1 MGKGIE
7 MNKPTNHHN
16 SPTAR
21 GVLLAAA
28 LLLASPF
35 SFAEELGAFLDGIRS
50 PDNAVR
56 MKARLSA
63 PQHGAAAIAGLGKIL
78 VGADREPRITASHAL
93 TLIVHHAGRP
103 GGEKERGPVL
113 RELAKLVE
121 GSTNSYLRREALWL
135 TGFIGGDAGSVKV
148 AEKCL
153 WDEDEHV
160 AEIARLVLE
169 RMPGVA
175 AHNAVMAAIGKA
187 DEELRADLLFTLAK
201 RGDHA
206 AVKTLVIFSG
216 SDHDGVRLSAL
227 EGLARLAAPEGVEVL
242 LAVAG
247 KSDDPLSRK
256 IFQEELRLADGLAAA
271 GNVKD
276 SRRLYEFALKNAPED
291 FQRERALH
299 QLCPRGDEGAV
310 PVLLQGLADGA
321 GRVRALAM
329 RRLSA
334 LEGPGVTTAL
344 VKGYEEAAKAGRPV
358 LLRALA
364 ARDPKAAEP
373 YLSRA
378 AAGKDPELKITALD
392 VKGEL
397 VKSGL
402 EATYLEVA
410 GSGTQAGR
418 AVALKGYL
426 ALAEGKLRDGMKK
439 QALEMFSRTLGLAE
453 DREFRSRALTGLIAS
468 AGKDSIG
475 KLEPFLSDTGLSVEA
490 ARGYIGF
497 AAAIGAAGDKDSA
510 EGHLLK
516 IVEGNFP
523 RELVNGAAAELRK
536 LSRDPQRKAKDQG
549 FVLDWWLTGP
559 VQDPDGKGFSREFEP
574 EKNIALQKIWRIG
587 PRRYRWQKLQD
598 LSLAGTINLLP
609 VFRRSQ
615 NVMAYGYT
623 VIQVAEDTE
632 AVFRMGSD
640 AGLACWL
647 NGQRVHFAPAP
658 RDLKVDQDS
667 VKVLLKKGENR
678 ILLKIGQQSG
688 PWGFCLRITD
698 AAGKALKLQGS

>member
-1 MGKGIE
+1 M
-7 MNKPTNHHN
+7 TNHRK
-16 SPTAR
+16 SYPILI
-21 GVLLAAA
+21 VLFAAA
-28 LLLASPF
+28 FLPVTPVL
-35 SFAEELGAFLDGIRS
+35 FADELKGFFDGIRS

-63 PQHGAAAIAGLGKIL
+63 PGHGAAAIAGLGKIL
-78 VGADREPRITASHAL
+78 VDSDREPSITASHAL

-103 GGEKERGPVL
+103 GAEKERGSVL
-113 RELAKLVE
+113 RELGKLVE
-121 GSTNSYLRREALWL
+121 GSSNSYLRREALWL
-135 TGFIGGDAGSVKV
+135 MGFIGGDEGSVKV

-169 RMPGVA
+169 RMPGRF

-187 DEELRADLLFTLAK
+187 DEELKADLLFTFAK

-216 SDHDGVRLSAL
+216 SDDDGVRLSAL
-227 EGLARLAAPEGVEVL
+227 EGLARLAPPEAVEVL

-247 KSDDPLSRK
+247 KKDDPQLRK

-271 GNVKD
+271 GNAKD

-291 FQRERALH
+291 FQRARALH

-310 PVLLQGLADGA
+310 PVLLQGLADA
-321 GRVRALAM
+321 AERVRSLAM

-334 LEGPGVTTAL
+334 LDGPGVTSAL
-344 VKGYEEAAKAGRPV
+344 VKGYEEAAKGERPV

-364 ARDPKAAEP
+364 ARDAKAAEP
-373 YLSRA
+373 YLTRA

-397 VKSGL
+397 VKPAL

-410 GSGTQAGR
+410 AAGTQAGK

-426 ALAEGKLRDGMKK
+426 ALAEGKLGGGKK
-439 QALEMFSRTLGLAE
+439 KEALDMFSRALSLAE
-453 DREFRSRALTGLIAS
+453 DREFRSRALKGLIAS
-468 AGKDSIG
+468 ADKGSISR
-475 KLEPFLSDTGLSVEA
+475 LEPFLSDTGLSVEA
-490 ARGYIGF
+490 ARGYVGF
-497 AAAIGAAGDKDSA
+497 AAAIGAAGDKDAA

-516 IVEGNFP
+516 IVTGNFP
-523 RELVNGAAAELRK
+523 RELVGSAAGELRK
-536 LSRDPQRKAKDQG
+536 IGRDPQRKAKARG
-549 FVLDWWLTGP
+549 FILDWWLTGP

-574 EKNIALQKIWRIG
+574 EKKIDLQKIWRIG

-598 LSLAGTINLLP
+598 LSLAGTVNLLP

-623 VIQVAEDTE
+623 VVRVAEDTD
-632 AVFRMGSD
+632 AVLRMGSD
-640 AGLACWL
+640 AGLACWV
-647 NGQRVHFAPAP
+647 NGERVHFAPAP
-658 RDLKVDQDS
+658 RSLKVDQDS
-667 VKVLLKKGENR
+667 VKVRLKKGENR

-688 PWGFCLRITD
+688 PWGFCLRLTD
-698 AAGKALKLQGS
+698 AAGKALELR

>member
-1 MGKGIE
+1 
-7 MNKPTNHHN
+7 MNKITTHRN
-16 SPTAR
+16 SYSARLVLFTA
-21 GVLLAAA
+21 VLL
-28 LLLASPF
+28 LGRV
-35 SFAEELGAFLDGIRS
+35 SFAEDLGAFLDGIRS
-50 PDNAVR
+50 PDHGVR

-63 PQHGAAAIAGLGKIL
+63 PGHGASAVAELGKIL
-78 VGADREPRITASHAL
+78 VGPDREPSITASHAL

-103 GGEKERGPVL
+103 GAEKERGPVL
-113 RELAKLVE
+113 RELGKLVE
-121 GSTNSYLRREALWL
+121 GSSNSYLRREALWL
-135 TGFIGGDAGSVKV
+135 MGFIGGDEGSVKV

-169 RMPGVA
+169 RMPGRF
-175 AHNAVMAAIGKA
+175 AHHAVMAAIGKA

-201 RGDHA
+201 RGDREA
-206 AVKTLVIFSG
+206 FDTFVIFSA

-227 EGLARLAAPEGVEVL
+227 EGLARLADPRAVKVF
-242 LAVAG
+242 LAVAA
-247 KSDDPLSRK
+247 KTDDPLSRK
-256 IFQEELRLADGLAAA
+256 IFQEELRLADGLSAA
-271 GNVKD
+271 GKVKD
-276 SRRLYEFALKNAPED
+276 ARRLYEFALKNAPED

-299 QLCPRGDEGAV
+299 QLCPRGDEGTV
-310 PVLLQGLADGA
+310 PVLLQGLGDAA
-321 GRVRALAM
+321 ERVRSLAM

-334 LEGPGVTTAL
+334 LDGPGVTGAL
-344 VKGYEEAAKAGRPV
+344 VKGYEEAAKRERPV

-364 ARDPKAAEP
+364 ARDAKAAEP

-397 VKSGL
+397 VKPEL

-410 GSGTQAGR
+410 GTGTQAGK

-426 ALAEGKLRDGMKK
+426 ALAEGKLGGGKK
-439 QALEMFSRTLGLAE
+439 KEALDMFSRTLSLAE
-453 DREFRSRALTGLIAS
+453 DREFRSRALKGLIAS
-468 AGKDSIG
+468 ADKGSIAR
-475 KLEPFLSDTGLSVEA
+475 LEPFLSDTGLSVEA

-497 AAAIGAAGDKDSA
+497 AAAIGAAGDKDAA

-516 IVEGNFP
+516 IVTGNFP
-523 RELVNGAAAELRK
+523 RDLVNSAAGELRK
-536 LSRDPQRKAKDQG
+536 IGRDPQRKAKEQG
-549 FVLDWWLTGP
+549 FILDWWLTGP

-574 EKNIALQKIWRIG
+574 EKKIDLQKIWRIG

-598 LSLAGTINLLP
+598 LSLEGTVNLLP

-623 VIQVAEDTE
+623 VVQVAEDTD
-632 AVFRMGSD
+632 AVLRMGSD
-640 AGLACWL
+640 AGLACWV
-647 NGQRVHFAPAP
+647 NGERVHFAPAP
-658 RDLKVDQDS
+658 RALKVDQDS
-667 VKVLLKKGENR
+667 VKVRLKKGENR

-688 PWGFCLRITD
+688 PWGFCLRVTD
-698 AAGKALKLQGS
+698 AAGNALELR

>member
-1 MGKGIE
+1 
-7 MNKPTNHHN
+7 MNKITTHRN
-16 SPTAR
+16 SYSARLVLFTA
-21 GVLLAAA
+21 VLL
-28 LLLASPF
+28 LGRV
-35 SFAEELGAFLDGIRS
+35 SFAEDLGAFLDGIRS
-50 PDNAVR
+50 PDHGVR

-63 PQHGAAAIAGLGKIL
+63 PGHGASAVAELGKIL
-78 VGADREPRITASHAL
+78 VGPDREPSITASHAL

-103 GGEKERGPVL
+103 GAEKERGPVL
-113 RELAKLVE
+113 RELGKLVE
-121 GSTNSYLRREALWL
+121 GSSNSYLRREALWL
-135 TGFIGGDAGSVKV
+135 MGFIGGDEGSVKV

-169 RMPGVA
+169 RMPGRF
-175 AHNAVMAAIGKA
+175 AHHAVMAAIGKA

-201 RGDHA
+201 RGDREA
-206 AVKTLVIFSG
+206 FDTFVIFSA

-227 EGLARLAAPEGVEVL
+227 EGLARLADPRAVKVF
-242 LAVAG
+242 LAVAA
-247 KSDDPLSRK
+247 KTDDPLSRK
-256 IFQEELRLADGLAAA
+256 IFQEELRLADGLSAA
-271 GNVKD
+271 GKVKD
-276 SRRLYEFALKNAPED
+276 ARRLYEFALKNAPED

-299 QLCPRGDEGAV
+299 QLCPRGDEGTV
-310 PVLLQGLADGA
+310 PVLLQGLGDAA
-321 GRVRALAM
+321 ERVRSLAM

-334 LEGPGVTTAL
+334 LDGPGVTGAL
-344 VKGYEEAAKAGRPV
+344 VKGYEEAAKRERPV

-364 ARDPKAAEP
+364 ARDAKAAEP

-397 VKSGL
+397 VKPEL

-410 GSGTQAGR
+410 GTGTQAGK

-426 ALAEGKLRDGMKK
+426 ALAEGKLDGGKK
-439 QALEMFSRTLGLAE
+439 KEALDMFSRTLSLAE
-453 DREFRSRALTGLIAS
+453 DREFRSRALKGLIAS
-468 AGKDSIG
+468 ADKGSIAR
-475 KLEPFLSDTGLSVEA
+475 LEPFLSDTGLSVEA

-497 AAAIGAAGDKDSA
+497 AAAIGAAGDKDAA

-516 IVEGNFP
+516 IVTGNFP
-523 RELVNGAAAELRK
+523 RDLVNSAAGELRK
-536 LSRDPQRKAKDQG
+536 IGRDPQRKAKEQG
-549 FVLDWWLTGP
+549 FILDWWLTGP

-574 EKNIALQKIWRIG
+574 EKKIDLQKIWRIG

-598 LSLAGTINLLP
+598 LSLEGTVNLLP

-623 VIQVAEDTE
+623 VVQVAEDTD
-632 AVFRMGSD
+632 AVLRMGSD
-640 AGLACWL
+640 AGLACWV
-647 NGQRVHFAPAP
+647 NGERVHFAPAP
-658 RDLKVDQDS
+658 RALKVDQDS
-667 VKVLLKKGENR
+667 VKVRLKKGENR

-688 PWGFCLRITD
+688 PWGFCLRVTD
-698 AAGKALKLQGS
+698 AAGNALELR

>member
-1 MGKGIE
+1 
-7 MNKPTNHHN
+7 MNKTTSCRNLY
-16 SPTAR
+16 SSWI
-21 GVLLAAA
+21 VLFIAVS
-28 LLLASPF
+28 LLGRA
-35 SFAEELGAFLDGIRS
+35 SFAEDLGAFFDGIRS
-50 PDNAVR
+50 PDHGLR

-63 PQHGAAAIAGLGKIL
+63 PEHGAGAIAGLGKIL
-78 VGADREPRITASHAL
+78 VGADREPSITASHAL

-103 GGEKERGPVL
+103 GAEKERGPVL
-113 RELAKLVE
+113 RELGKLVE
-121 GSTNSYLRREALWL
+121 GSSNSYLRREALWL
-135 TGFIGGDAGSVKV
+135 MGFIGGDEGSVKV

-169 RMPGVA
+169 RMPGRF
-175 AHNAVMAAIGKA
+175 AHHAVMAAIGKA

-201 RGDHA
+201 RGDRD
-206 AVKTLVIFSG
+206 AVDTLVIFAG
-216 SDHDGVRLSAL
+216 SDDDDVRLSAL
-227 EGLARLAAPEGVEVL
+227 EGLARLAVPEAVEVL

-247 KSDDPLSRK
+247 KKDDPLSRR
-256 IFQEELRLADGLAAA
+256 IFQEELRLADGLSAA
-271 GNVKD
+271 GKVKD

-291 FQRERALH
+291 FQRARALH

-310 PVLLQGLADGA
+310 PVLLQGLADA
-321 GRVRALAM
+321 AERVRSLAM

-334 LEGPGVTTAL
+334 LDGPGVTGAL
-344 VKGYEEAAKAGRPV
+344 VKGYEEAAKRERPV

-364 ARDPKAAEP
+364 ARDAKAAEP

-397 VKSGL
+397 VKPEL
-402 EATYLEVA
+402 ESTYLEVA
-410 GSGTQAGR
+410 GTGTQAGK

-426 ALAEGKLRDGMKK
+426 ALAEGKLGEAKK
-439 QALEMFSRTLGLAE
+439 KEALDMFSRTLSLAE
-453 DREFRSRALTGLIAS
+453 DREFRSRALKGLIAS
-468 AGKDSIG
+468 ADKGSIAR
-475 KLEPFLSDTGLSVEA
+475 LEPFLSDTGLSVEA

-497 AAAIGAAGDKDSA
+497 AAAIGAAGGKDAA

-516 IVEGNFP
+516 IVTGNFP
-523 RELVNGAAAELRK
+523 RDLVNSAAGELRK
-536 LSRDPQRKAKDQG
+536 IGRDPQRKAKDQG

-574 EKNIALQKIWRIG
+574 EKKIDLQKIWRIG
-587 PRRYRWQKLQD
+587 PRRYRWQQLQD
-598 LSLAGTINLLP
+598 LSLEGTVNLLP

-615 NVMAYGYT
+615 NVMAYGHT
-623 VIQVAEDTE
+623 LVKVAEDTD
-632 AVFRMGSD
+632 AVLRLGSD
-640 AGLACWL
+640 AGLACWV
-647 NGQRVHFAPAP
+647 NGERVHFAPAP
-658 RDLKVDQDS
+658 RTLKVDQDS
-667 VKVLLKKGENR
+667 VKVRLKKGENR

-698 AAGKALKLQGS
+698 AAGKPLQLR